1 MHVMEEEK
9 RQETKQKGG
18 TWEFIRSIIIALLI
32 VVPIRAWVAQ
42 PFIVQGN
49 SMVPNFHHGEY
60 LIIDEFSYH
69 LRKPDR
75 GEVVVFRYP
84 RQPSQ
89 FFIKRVIG
97 LPGDMIEIKDGSV
110 SINGAMSA
118 ESYLSSSGITV
129 PDQSLILGV
138 DEYFVLGDNREAS
151 SDSRAWGGLQGHFIV
166 GKTLL
171 RLWPLNRIGVL

>member
-1 MHVMEEEK
+1 M
-9 RQETKQKGG
+9 
-18 TWEFIRSIIIALLI
+18 WEFLRSIIVALLI

-49 SMVPNFHHGEY
+49 SMLPNFHSGEY

-69 LRKPDR
+69 FREPER

-97 LPGDMIEIKDGSV
+97 LPGDMIEIRDGSV
-110 SINGAMSA
+110 YLNGQIFS
-118 ESYLSSSGITV
+118 ETYLSDEFATTPNSTYT
-129 PDQSLILGV
+129 LGV
-138 DEYFVLGDNREAS
+138 DEYFVLGDNRQAS
-151 SDSRAWGGLQGHFIV
+151 SDSRVWGSLKEHFIV
-166 GKTLL
+166 GRTFL
-171 RLWPLNRIGVL
+171 RLWPFTELGIL

>member
-1 MHVMEEEK
+1 MEAETQEK
-9 RQETKQKGG
+9 TKQKSSI
-18 TWEFIRSIIIALLI
+18 WEFVRSIIIALLI
-32 VVPIRAWVAQ
+32 VIPIRAWVAQ

-49 SMVPNFHHGEY
+49 SMVPNFQHGEY

-69 LRKPDR
+69 FRKPER

-89 FFIKRVIG
+89 FFIKRIIG
-97 LPGDMIEIKDGSV
+97 LPGDKIEIKNGSV
-110 SINGAMSA
+110 RLNESA
-118 ESYLSSSGITV
+118 FNETYLSPSLATA
-129 PDQSLILGV
+129 PDASTILGV

-151 SDSRAWGGLQGHFIV
+151 SDSRAWGNLKENFIV

-171 RLWPLNRIGVL
+171 RLWPLTRIGTL

>member
-1 MHVMEEEK
+1 
-9 RQETKQKGG
+9 
-18 TWEFIRSIIIALLI
+18 
-32 VVPIRAWVAQ
+32 
-42 PFIVQGN
+42 
-49 SMVPNFHHGEY
+49 MVPNFHHGEY

-69 LRKPDR
+69 FRKPER

-97 LPGDMIEIKDGSV
+97 LPGDNVEIKDGSIW
-110 SINGAMSA
+110 INGNAFD
-118 ESYLSSSGITV
+118 ETYL
-129 PDQSLILGV
+129 PQSLATAPDATTILGV

-171 RLWPLNRIGVL
+171 RLWPLNRIGIL

>member
-1 MHVMEEEK
+1 MEEEK
-9 RQETKQKGG
+9 QEETKQKGSL
-18 TWEFIRSIIIALLI
+18 WEFIRSIIIALLI
-32 VVPIRAWVAQ
+32 VIPIRAWVAQ

-49 SMVPNFHHGEY
+49 SMVPNFHNGEY
-60 LIIDEFSYH
+60 LIIDQFSYH
-69 LRKPDR
+69 FYKPER

-97 LPGDMIEIKDGSV
+97 LPGDNVEIKNGSV
-110 SINGAMSA
+110 WINGSA
-118 ESYLSSSGITV
+118 FDEIYLPTSLATV
-129 PDQSLILGV
+129 PDAVTILGV

-151 SDSRAWGGLQGHFIV
+151 SDSRAWGSLKEHFIV

-171 RLWPLNRIGVL
+171 RLWPLTRIGTL

>member
-1 MHVMEEEK
+1 MEEEK
-9 RQETKQKGG
+9 QQEKKQKGSI
-18 TWEFIRSIIIALLI
+18 WEFLRSIIVALLI

-42 PFIVQGN
+42 PFIVQGS
-49 SMVPNFHHGEY
+49 SMLPNFHHGEY

-69 LRKPDR
+69 LRKPER

-97 LPGDMIEIKDGSV
+97 LPGDNIEIKSGSV
-110 SINGAMSA
+110 WINGNAF
-118 ESYLSSSGITV
+118 EENYL
-129 PDQSLILGV
+129 PQSLATAPDATTILGV

-171 RLWPLNRIGVL
+171 RLWPLNRIGIL